1 MSATSLIRPGGARA
15 RVLLALAFG
24 LATSGCALAGRCG
37 LHECDDEAALGRAV
51 ERRLEQY
58 PELRP
63 PNEVYVQV
71 RDHTVTLSGQ
81 VSTDYSRRLAESVA
95 GETPEVGRVIN
106 FIAVTNNPR

>member
-1 MSATSLIRPGGARA
+1 MPAVSATRRGDPRA
-15 RVLLALAFG
+15 RVLLALSLGVVAG
-24 LATSGCALAGRCG
+24 GCALTGRCG
-37 LHECDDEAALGRAV
+37 LHECADEAALHRAV
-51 ERRLEQY
+51 EQRLGQY

-81 VSTDYSRRLAESVA
+81 VGSDYSRRLAESVA
-95 GETPEVGRVIN
+95 GETPQVGRVVN

>member
-1 MSATSLIRPGGARA
+1 MRAFLLTRSGVAPA
-15 RVLLALAFG
+15 RVLLALVFG
-24 LATSGCALAGRCG
+24 VAAGGCALTGRCG
-37 LHECDDEAALGRAV
+37 LHECPDEVALHRAV
-51 ERRLEQY
+51 EQRLGQY

-95 GETPEVGRVIN
+95 GETPEVGRVVN
-106 FIAVTNNPR
+106 FIAVNNNPR